1 MLTAHEI
8 LFTIALC
15 SLLVLLG
22 GQVFNMIQ
30 KK

>member
-1 MLTAHEI
+1 MLTAHGI
-8 LFTIALC
+8 LFTIATC
-15 SLLVLLG
+15 SFLVLLG